1 MRLYQYKIR
10 ILSVFN
16 TYIISS
22 MYLYNTYILR
32 TYYVLYTYIILTLNI
47 EKERNFIMNGYILKE
62 SMYNFINKIGA
73 VSYEQIQLM
82 YGNVY
87 DKDTIKWSVK
97 QLIAECLISKDSE
110 TDLITRRG
118 NIDLSDFQQKQ
129 RTNAAWI
136 IASMGVSKIREFWA
150 SDYPCQFLIITED
163 DEVYDITT
171 FSAYTVDSLSMIVPI
186 RRKAMLSEDAEDSI
200 IHIAL
205 VADKEVANDIQNL
218 EFDTYCILD
227 KEHKPHYYDWK

>member
-1 MRLYQYKIR
+1 
-10 ILSVFN
+10 
-16 TYIISS
+16 
-22 MYLYNTYILR
+22 
-32 TYYVLYTYIILTLNI
+32 
-47 EKERNFIMNGYILKE
+47 MNGYILKE

-129 RTNAAWI
+129 RTNAAWLLLLWVYRKSVNFGLLI
-136 IASMGVSKIREFWA
+136 TLAN
-150 SDYPCQFLIITED
+150 FL
-163 DEVYDITT
+163 
-171 FSAYTVDSLSMIVPI
+171 
-186 RRKAMLSEDAEDSI
+186 
-200 IHIAL
+200 
-205 VADKEVANDIQNL
+205 
-218 EFDTYCILD
+218 
-227 KEHKPHYYDWK
+227 

>member
-1 MRLYQYKIR
+1 
-10 ILSVFN
+10 
-16 TYIISS
+16 

-97 QLIAECLISKDSE
+97 QLIAECLIS
-110 TDLITRRG
+110 
-118 NIDLSDFQQKQ
+118 
-129 RTNAAWI
+129 
-136 IASMGVSKIREFWA
+136 
-150 SDYPCQFLIITED
+150 
-163 DEVYDITT
+163 
-171 FSAYTVDSLSMIVPI
+171 
-186 RRKAMLSEDAEDSI
+186 
-200 IHIAL
+200 
-205 VADKEVANDIQNL
+205 
-218 EFDTYCILD
+218 
-227 KEHKPHYYDWK
+227 

>member
-1 MRLYQYKIR
+1 
-10 ILSVFN
+10 
-16 TYIISS
+16 

-87 DKDTIKWSVK
+87 D
-97 QLIAECLISKDSE
+97 
-110 TDLITRRG
+110 